1 MEKIQTFEEV
11 KYYLKKYEIVT
22 SDSKDVFYYKDG
34 YVIRKFNGSIFK
46 LKFEE
51 FVDLYSET
59 NFYLLEENQETVD
72 LEKDKEYY
80 GRIQRH
86 N

>member
-11 KYYLKKYEIVT
+11 KYYLKNYEIVT